1 MTIAIMGVT
10 GSGKST
16 FINLLSKSNMAVNAG
31 LRSCTSEVG
40 ISKPFVL
47 ADRQVTLI
55 DTPGFDDTM
64 RPSTEILETIGKFFA
79 ESYRQRSRLSGVI
92 YMHRITDVRMSG
104 SARRNLNMFLKLCG
118 DTAMENVVIVTNMW
132 NQVTLETGVARE
144 EELKSGDF
152 FGPLLERGAR
162 MMRHDGTFESATKIA
177 RLFCNNKPRRL
188 RIQRELVDE
197 QKEIFET
204 EAGIEL
210 DRELAAMATK
220 YKQEMDQLTKEMKDA
235 IQERDEETRKEL
247 EEYRRDLRKKLEQ
260 LEGDRERMRRRQV
273 VELENTN
280 KQIEVARAELMA
292 ERARRAVKLP
302 QEPAERQ
309 RLPSNQTERPRMLH
323 KSPRRSK
330 TIDSAA
336 DAPDLPSPSASLR
349 EPFQRTSEVRTQPAT
364 QSGFHHVVRSWNPFT
379 RPPPSPSKSQI
390 GRAHV

>member
-1 MTIAIMGVT
+1 
-10 GSGKST
+10 
-16 FINLLSKSNMAVNAG
+16 
-31 LRSCTSEVG
+31 
-40 ISKPFVL
+40 
-47 ADRQVTLI
+47 
-55 DTPGFDDTM
+55 
-64 RPSTEILETIGKFFA
+64 
-79 ESYRQRSRLSGVI
+79 
-92 YMHRITDVRMSG
+92 
-104 SARRNLNMFLKLCG
+104 MFLKLCG

-144 EELKSGDF
+144 EELKSDF

-220 YKQEMDQLTKEMKDA
+220 YKQEMDQLAKEMKDA

-260 LEGDRERMRRRQV
+260 LEGDKERMRRRQV
-273 VELENTN
+273 AELENTN
-280 KQIEVARAELMA
+280 KQIEVARAELMV
-292 ERARRAVKLP
+292 ERARRARQEVAVKLP

-309 RLPSNQTERPRMLH
+309 RLPSNQTERPRLH
-323 KSPRRSK
+323 KLPRRSK
-330 TIDSAA
+330 TMDSAV
-336 DAPDLPSPSASLR
+336 DAPGLPSPSTSLR
-349 EPFQRTSEVRTQPAT
+349 ELFQRTSEVRTQPAT
-364 QSGFHHVVRSWNPFT
+364 QSGSHHVVRSWNPFT
-379 RPPPSPSKSQI
+379 RPPPSPSKSQRSTQEI
-390 GRAHV
+390 PPKR